1 MITITWHLLLMIIIT
16 VILGTRIFGDSDGD
30 LDFSGALCFILIVLM
45 WLIYGGI
52 FLW

>member
-1 MITITWHLLLMIIIT
+1 MITITWHLLLIIVIT
-16 VILGTRIFGDSDGD
+16 VILGIGIFGDSDGD
-30 LDFSGALCFILIVLM
+30 LDFSGILYFILIVLI